1 MSKMSRKQQRMMKE
15 ELTRTQVLN
24 LTDLQKVA
32 KYEKS
37 ISKRPAITLAILG
50 LFMMLT
56 GFSYNGIINFL
67 TRVPSTLEENIYH
80 KEVGEDEEEI
90 NTSTVKC
97 SFISIGN
104 HDGTDTSLN
113 VTLNLV
119 DGKLVNYNK
128 VATFVPSFANEQLG
142 LATIQS
148 YLPVFQ
154 SLSMIVIPGYSLNV
168 LPKGTG
174 FETVVNIDLDNID
187 GTLLTD
193 THNGCAATNVEFALG
208 DTKEMILTKATS
220 YGYQCQ

>member
-1 MSKMSRKQQRMMKE
+1 MSKMSRKQQRLMKE

-50 LFMMLT
+50 LFMIIT

-67 TRVPSTLEENIYH
+67 TKVSSPPEENIYH
-80 KEVGEDEEEI
+80 KEVGEEEEEI

-97 SFISIGN
+97 SFILLGN
-104 HDGTDTSLN
+104 PDGTDTALN

-119 DGKLVNYNK
+119 DDKLINYNK
-128 VATFVPSFANEQLG
+128 VATYVPSVASEQLG
-142 LATIQS
+142 VTTIKA
-148 YLPVFQ
+148 YLPAFQ
-154 SLSMIVIPGYSLNV
+154 SLSTIAIPGYSLKV

-174 FETVVNIDLDNID
+174 FETNVNIDLENID
-187 GTLLTD
+187 GSLLTAN
-193 THNGCAATNVEFALG
+193 HQWNASTNVEFALG
-208 DTKEMILTKATS
+208 DTKEMILTRAAS